1 MVEIRCEDD
10 LWRHYARDPFWLKS
24 YIMEDN
30 STCISP
36 PDATGGF
43 HAPGY
48 GGAYAGSKV
57 RCAAAHDLRAA
68 AQPDACKP
76 KESGRPPQ
84 PGTSMED
91 FESWPKAPA
100 RDGWDWVADS
110 LPRRRG

>member
-57 RCAAAHDLRAA
+57 RCAAAHDLRGGRAAGRVQAKGERAA
-68 AQPDACKP
+68 AAA
-76 KESGRPPQ
+76 GHL
-84 PGTSMED
+84 
-91 FESWPKAPA
+91 
-100 RDGWDWVADS
+100 DG
-110 LPRRRG
+110 GF